1 MTYYRGGSE
10 GSGREMLGYESRKC
24 DQEFKKKRF
33 DKSKRCLKTVGEKK
47 SDLNKTTKIKTWQ
60 EYHVYNMN

>member
-1 MTYYRGGSE
+1 
-10 GSGREMLGYESRKC
+10 MLGYESRKC